1 MLNINKIKILNYFL
15 FLYVVFLPFEEAL
28 ASSIGSILKIFGI
41 VIIAMSFFVL
51 CKNNKIK
58 IRMDF
63 VTGMIT
69 IWMVYGIISL
79 FWISSFQWWSYF
91 FRIYLSQYILFIF
104 VASLP
109 KNYIDLSLLEKGFI
123 IGAIVASAIMII
135 SPTSSHYTDEGRRTI
150 MLFGT
155 TLDPNVLSGVMSLG
169 LFSSINNIFMKNDL
183 IKNIFISLIIFF
195 GILLTGSRGALISI
209 VTAVVIGLFSYKKD
223 IKSILKITALLI
235 LLMIIGYF
243 ALTILP
249 EELISNR
256 FNLNI
261 LFGQNELASHSHS
274 RYKIWGYAIQ
284 LIVNRPFFGYGLG
297 NFFSAI
303 DTVYKTCASHNMY
316 ILLLVE
322 GGISGFIA
330 FFTPLVS
337 LWIKTKKN
345 KNIGNV
351 MLLTSILI
359 LAVSLDSITY
369 KYFWI
374 GYLYIYLNS
383 EHRDLLGM
391 KGEK

>member
-249 EELISNR
+249 EELIYNR

>member
-1 MLNINKIKILNYFL
+1 
-15 FLYVVFLPFEEAL
+15 
-28 ASSIGSILKIFGI
+28 
-41 VIIAMSFFVL
+41 
-51 CKNNKIK
+51 
-58 IRMDF
+58 
-63 VTGMIT
+63 
-69 IWMVYGIISL
+69 
-79 FWISSFQWWSYF
+79 
-91 FRIYLSQYILFIF
+91 
-104 VASLP
+104 
-109 KNYIDLSLLEKGFI
+109 
-123 IGAIVASAIMII
+123 
-135 SPTSSHYTDEGRRTI
+135 
-150 MLFGT
+150 
-155 TLDPNVLSGVMSLG
+155 
-169 LFSSINNIFMKNDL
+169 
-183 IKNIFISLIIFF
+183 
-195 GILLTGSRGALISI
+195 
-209 VTAVVIGLFSYKKD
+209 
-223 IKSILKITALLI
+223 
-235 LLMIIGYF
+235 MIIGYL

-330 FFTPLVS
+330 FFNPLVS
-337 LWIKTKKN
+337 LWIKTKKS

-391 KGEK
+391 KGEKYNDIKEN